1 MNVLFELE
9 TEGEE
14 FIWTQELKLSDE
26 TWIVSEHE
34 VPDELEVTEVVSID
48 SEKTIDM
55 EELTDTEVSEFDGVE
70 DETVGDVVS
79 GWFPVVNPNDVVHSE
94 LKILPELS
102 LTPVVTRIL

>member
-14 FIWTQELKLSDE
+14 FIWTQVLKLSDE

-79 GWFPVVNPNDVVHSE
+79 GAIPVVNPEEVVHWE
-94 LKILPELS
+94 LKLFPELS